1 MNGAESADPT
11 GIDGGNDKRRSLVV
25 MGLDGIV
32 TSKWKDRN
40 DEAVEHFRGL

>member
-1 MNGAESADPT
+1 MNGAESEDST
-11 GIDGGNDKRRSLVV
+11 GKDGGNDKGRSLAE